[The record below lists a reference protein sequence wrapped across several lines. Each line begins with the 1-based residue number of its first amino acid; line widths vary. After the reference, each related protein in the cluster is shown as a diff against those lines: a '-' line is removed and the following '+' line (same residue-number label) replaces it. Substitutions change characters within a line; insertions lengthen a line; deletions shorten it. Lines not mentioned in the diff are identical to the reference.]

1 MTVSLRIFF
10 IGGLTA
16 YRGLINWLSPW
27 IFFPTLVIAPIFQI
41 LLFVYIGRNAGVQSD
56 EFYVIGNAVQ
66 YASIPCLFAMTQ
78 AISGERSQQTLTYIL
93 VTPAG
98 RLSLFLGRALPVIGN
113 AMFVAAFSLLVSG
126 LILGIDVPVSAWPAI
141 ALVIFVATFSC
152 TGLGLICAG
161 IGLRVRETAVLNNV
175 IFGLLLIFTGANLRI
190 AELPGWMQ
198 AISYRVP
205 LTHGIEAARRVANGA
220 SLSGVSHLLVSE
232 AAIGVVY
239 TVLGYQLLLFMER
252 ESRKRASLQVA

>member
-1 MTVSLRIFF
+1 MTVALRIFF
-10 IGGLTA
+10 FGGITA

-41 LLFVYIGRNAGVQSD
+41 FLFVYIGRNAGVQSD
-56 EFYVIGNAVQ
+56 KFYVIGNAVQ
-66 YASIPCLFAMTQ
+66 YASIPCLFSMTQ
-78 AISGERSQQTLTYIL
+78 AISGERSQQTLSYIL
-93 VTPAG
+93 VSPAG
-98 RLSLFLGRALPVIGN
+98 RLPLFLGRALPVIAN

-126 LILGIDVPVSAWPAI
+126 LILGVHISVSTWPAI

-175 IFGLLLIFTGANLRI
+175 IFGLLLVFTGANLRI

-198 AISYRVP
+198 AISQRVP

-220 SLSGVSHLLVSE
+220 SLGDVSRLLFSE
-232 AAIGVVY
+232 ALIGVVY
-239 TVLGYQLLLFMER
+239 TFLGYQLLLFMER

>member
-1 MTVSLRIFF
+1 MTVALRIFF

-41 LLFVYIGRNAGVQSD
+41 LLFVYIGRYAGVQSD

-66 YASIPCLFAMTQ
+66 YASIPCLFAMTH
-78 AISGERSQQTLTYIL
+78 AIAGERSQQTLSYIL

-98 RLSLFLGRALPVIGN
+98 RLPLFLGRALPVIAN
-113 AMFVAAFSLLVSG
+113 AMFVTAFSLLVSG
-126 LILGIDVPVSAWPAI
+126 LILGIDVPLSSWPAI
-141 ALVIFVATFSC
+141 AL
-152 TGLGLICAG
+152 
-161 IGLRVRETAVLNNV
+161 V

-190 AELPGWMQ
+190 DTLPGWMQ
-198 AISYRVP
+198 AISARVP

-220 SLSGVSHLLVSE
+220 SLGDVSRLLASE
-232 AAIGVVY
+232 AVIGVVY
-239 TVLGYQLLLFMER
+239 LFLGYQLLLLMER
-252 ESRKRASLQVA
+252 ESRKRASLQIA

>member
-66 YASIPCLFAMTQ
+66 YASIPCLFSMTQ
-78 AISGERSQQTLTYIL
+78 AISGERSQQTLSYIL

-98 RLSLFLGRALPVIGN
+98 RLPLFLGRALPVIAN

-126 LILGIDVPVSAWPAI
+126 FILGIDVPVSAWPAI
-141 ALVIFVATFSC
+141 ALVIFVSTFSC

-205 LTHGIEAARRVANGA
+205 LTHGIGAARRVANGA

-239 TVLGYQLLLFMER
+239 TVLGYQLLRLMER

>member
-66 YASIPCLFAMTQ
+66 YASIPCLFSMTQ
-78 AISGERSQQTLTYIL
+78 AISGERSQQTLSYIL

-98 RLSLFLGRALPVIGN
+98 RLPLFLGRALPVIAN

-126 LILGIDVPVSAWPAI
+126 FILGIDVPVSAWPAI
-141 ALVIFVATFSC
+141 ALVIFVSTFSC

-161 IGLRVRETAVLNNV
+161 IGLRVRETAVLNNI

-252 ESRKRASLQVA
+252 ESRKRASLQIA

>member
-1 MTVSLRIFF
+1 MTVALRIFF

-27 IFFPTLVIAPIFQI
+27 IFFPTLIIAPIFQI

-66 YASIPCLFAMTQ
+66 YASIPCLFSMTH
-78 AISGERSQQTLTYIL
+78 AIAGERYQQTLTYIL

-98 RLSLFLGRALPVIGN
+98 RLPLFLGRALPVIAN

-126 LILGIDVPVSAWPAI
+126 VILGIDVPVSAWPAI
-141 ALVIFVATFSC
+141 ALVIFVSTFSC

-175 IFGLLLIFTGANLRI
+175 IFGLLLIFTGANVPI
-190 AELPGWMQ
+190 DELPGWMQ
-198 AISYRVP
+198 AISERVP

-220 SLSGVSHLLVSE
+220 SLGDVGRLLASE
-232 AAIGVVY
+232 AVIGVVY
-239 TVLGYQLLLFMER
+239 TFLGYQLLRFMER
-252 ESRKRASLQVA
+252 ESRKRASLEVA

>member
-66 YASIPCLFAMTQ
+66 YASIPCLFSMTQ
-78 AISGERSQQTLTYIL
+78 AISGERSQQTLSYIL

-98 RLSLFLGRALPVIGN
+98 RLPLFLGRALPVIAN

-126 LILGIDVPVSAWPAI
+126 FILGIDVPVSAWPAI
-141 ALVIFVATFSC
+141 ALVIFVSTFSC

-161 IGLRVRETAVLNNV
+161 IGLRVRETAVLNNI

-239 TVLGYQLLLFMER
+239 TVLGYQLLRLMER
-252 ESRKRASLQVA
+252 ESRKRASLGIA